1 MLFFDFFKEP
11 AIIEPI
17 KDEAEVKQKYK
28 HFRWRM
34 FYSCFI
40 GYVVF
45 HFIKKN
51 LAVAMPELST
61 DLGYSNTELGI
72 LGASLYLTYGI
83 GKFINGIL
91 SDSSDVRKFMP
102 TALFLSALANLGF
115 LASTKFITPGE
126 FTFFGLPSATVL
138 LWVLAFFWGANGW
151 FQSGGFPPIAKTL
164 SYWYCNPER
173 GRVWAMWSTS
183 HQFGVMIAVYLSGF
197 CINKMGWEGAFI
209 VPSILS
215 IICAIWLYDRLRD
228 RPQSLGLPDIEVYK
242 KTISEDCPVE
252 EDNRSY
258 FQIYKESILCNKIMW
273 LLAISYVFVY
283 VIRYGTEDW
292 FVKYL
297 VEDKGNTL
305 TLATSKLSV
314 LAGAGIVGVMAAG
327 TISDTV
333 FGGKRAPVNVL
344 YLVGVALSIL
354 GICFAPANMH
364 WLDFVCA
371 AAIGF
376 FTGGPQMLI
385 GGLCAI
391 EASSKKV
398 ASAATG
404 FTGVFGYVGAVLS
417 SMVTGIVIDKCGWNG
432 AIAFW
437 VGSAIVC
444 ILICLILL
452 KNEYSRKSCCKK

>member
-1 MLFFDFFKEP
+1 MLFLNFFKEP
-11 AIIEPI
+11 AYIEPI
-17 KDEAEVKQKYK
+17 KDEKEIKEKYK

-40 GYVVF
+40 GYIVF

-51 LAVAMPELST
+51 LAVAMPEFSSA
-61 DLGYSNTELGI
+61 LGYSNTELGI
-72 LGASLYLTYGI
+72 LGASLYFTYGF

-91 SDSSDVRKFMP
+91 ADRSDVRKFLP
-102 TALFLSALANLGF
+102 TALLMSAVSNLLF
-115 LASTKFITPGE
+115 MASAMFITPGE
-126 FTFFGLPSATVL
+126 FTFFGLPSATIL
-138 LWVLAFFWGANGW
+138 LWLLVFFWGANGW

-164 SYWYCNPER
+164 SYWYSNPER
-173 GRVWAMWSTS
+173 GRVWALWSTS
-183 HQFGVMIAVYLSGF
+183 HQFGIMISVLLSSWAIQEF
-197 CINKMGWEGAFI
+197 GWQGAFF
-209 VPSILS
+209 VPSVLS
-215 IICAIWLYDRLRD
+215 ILCAIWLYERLRD
-228 RPQSLGLPDIEVYK
+228 RPQTVGLPDIEKYK
-242 KTISEDCPVE
+242 GTISENCEEE

-258 FQIYKESILCNKIMW
+258 FQVYKESILCNKIMW

-292 FVKYL
+292 LVKYL

-305 TLATSKLSV
+305 ALASSKLSV
-314 LAGAGIVGVMAAG
+314 LAGAGIVGVLASG

-333 FGGKRAPVNVL
+333 FGGKRAPVNII
-344 YLVGVALSIL
+344 YLVGVVLSIL
-354 GICFAPANMH
+354 GLYLTPQSMH

-404 FTGVFGYVGAVLS
+404 FTGVFGYLGAVIS
-417 SMVTGIVIDKCGWNG
+417 SVGTGIVVDKLQWQG
-432 AIAFW
+432 AIGFW
-437 VGSAIVC
+437 VVSAIIC
-444 ILICLILL
+444 IIICIVLL
-452 KNEYSRKSCCKK
+452 KNEYSRKA